1 LLVVIG
7 HCSAPLASGSGQI
20 AQQKS
25 TLWIGINPN
34 RAVTTVWRTK
44 PGTMLSIGLNYST
57 TDTTAYF
64 RCLSL
69 LSECPRRTP
78 TEFLFRM
85 EPHRGTPVLQ
95 KLRSRRRDLDNM

>member
-1 LLVVIG
+1 
-7 HCSAPLASGSGQI
+7 
-20 AQQKS
+20 
-25 TLWIGINPN
+25 
-34 RAVTTVWRTK
+34 
-44 PGTMLSIGLNYST
+44 MLSIGLNYST

-85 EPHRGTPVLQ
+85 EPHRGTLALQ
-95 KLRSRRRDLDNM
+95 KLPLADKGIGPAGFAFSWI